1 MPSAEFEGLV
11 KALRENPVIQGTD
24 LLEMRANM
32 AAAVAN
38 LPLPE
43 GASFEPVDA
52 GGVPSEWVVTPE
64 ARDDRVLIHYHGGAY
79 TMGSLATH
87 RGLAVNLSRAT
98 RSRVL
103 LVDYRLAPE
112 HPHPAAVEDAVAAY
126 RFVLASGIAP
136 ERVALSGDSAGGGLA
151 AATLVELGDLGE
163 ALPAAGVCISP
174 WLDLT
179 CSGESYVE
187 RAEQD
192 VMVTRELLEMSTAAY
207 CKGSDP
213 KAPTAS
219 PLFAD
224 LSKLPPLLVQ
234 VGTAEVLLDDSLSF
248 AAHAEA
254 AGVDVTL
261 EVAEDMVHVWHAF
274 ANVAPEGREAI
285 ERIAEFLEPR
295 WS

>member
-1 MPSAEFEGLV
+1 
-11 KALRENPVIQGTD
+11 
-24 LLEMRANM
+24 
-32 AAAVAN
+32 
-38 LPLPE
+38 
-43 GASFEPVDA
+43 
-52 GGVPSEWVVTPE
+52 
-64 ARDDRVLIHYHGGAY
+64 
-79 TMGSLATH
+79 
-87 RGLAVNLSRAT
+87 
-98 RSRVL
+98 
-103 LVDYRLAPE
+103 
-112 HPHPAAVEDAVAAY
+112 
-126 RFVLASGIAP
+126 
-136 ERVALSGDSAGGGLA
+136 
-151 AATLVELGDLGE
+151 
-163 ALPAAGVCISP
+163 
-174 WLDLT
+174 
-179 CSGESYVE
+179 
-187 RAEQD
+187 
-192 VMVTRELLEMSTAAY
+192 MSTAAY

-234 VGTAEVLLDDSLSF
+234 VGTAEVLLDDSLRF